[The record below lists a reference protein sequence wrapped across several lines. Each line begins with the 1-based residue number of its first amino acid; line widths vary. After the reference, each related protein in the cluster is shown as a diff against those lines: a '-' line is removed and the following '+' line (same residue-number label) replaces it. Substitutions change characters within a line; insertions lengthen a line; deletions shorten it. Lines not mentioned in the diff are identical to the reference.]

1 MKYVAIF
8 TMIAGLAACGANGA
22 PLRPTGNLGVSI
34 GSNGIT
40 PNASVG
46 ATSGPFSVA
55 VGL

>member
-1 MKYVAIF
+1 MKYAALF
-8 TMIAGLAACGANGA
+8 TMIIGLAACGADGE
-22 PLRPTGNLGVSI
+22 PLQPTANLGISI